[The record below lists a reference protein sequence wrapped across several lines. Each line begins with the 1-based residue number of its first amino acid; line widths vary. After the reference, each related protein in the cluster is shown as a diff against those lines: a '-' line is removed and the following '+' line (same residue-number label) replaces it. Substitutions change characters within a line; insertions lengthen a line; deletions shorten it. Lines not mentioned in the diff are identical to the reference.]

1 MKFLNIAATLMLL
14 GTFNLHGK
22 LVIAEPRSL
31 RRPGGTTRRRTQS
44 AISTGHE
51 GCPCIDESNVLSSLT
66 ERSCQTTGGSPGVML
81 TAEGPCVPYSYGS
94 NQCLQHD
101 FIHDPKCSVSADG
114 GTNIPEYCF
123 RPFCYVDAKSCMQFS
138 DDRVFRST
146 YFPYDT
152 GVDVVSF

>member
-1 MKFLNIAATLMLL
+1 MLL

-101 FIHDPKCSVSADG
+101 FIHDPKCTMPADG

-123 RPFCYVDAKSCMQFS
+123 RSFCYVDAKKCMALS
-138 DDRVFRST
+138 DDRVFRSA
-146 YFPYDT
+146 YFPHDT
-152 GVDVVSF
+152 GVDVVSYYLGLAGGA